1 MKIILKEDVPH
12 VGRAGEIATVKDGYA
27 RNYLI
32 PNRLAMRASN
42 KNVRQLEHAARLV
55 ETHRKRVA
63 ATSAELREQLEAAQV
78 QIAKLVGEDEK
89 LYGSVTNTEIADLL
103 AGQGI
108 EIDRRLI
115 QIAEPIKALG
125 EHVVN
130 VKLKESEPAKVKVTV
145 VAEDS

>member
-12 VGRAGEIATVKDGYA
+12 VGRAGEIDTVKDGFA
-27 RNYLI
+27 LNYLI
-32 PNRLAMRASN
+32 PKKLAIRASN
-42 KNVRQLEHAARLV
+42 KNVRQLEHASHLV

-63 ATSAELREQLEAAQV
+63 ATSSELRGLLEAAKV
-78 QIAKLVGEDEK
+78 QISKLVGEDEK
-89 LYGSVTNTEIADLL
+89 LYGSVTNSEIADVL
-103 AGQGI
+103 AAQGI

-125 EHVVN
+125 EHVVS

-145 VAEDS
+145 VAEES